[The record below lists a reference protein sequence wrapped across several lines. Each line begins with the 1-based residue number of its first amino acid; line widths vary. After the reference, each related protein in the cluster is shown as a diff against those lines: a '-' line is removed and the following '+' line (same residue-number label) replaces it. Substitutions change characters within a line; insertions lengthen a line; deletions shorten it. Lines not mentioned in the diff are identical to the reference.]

1 MVLRRKRIGKSS
13 DSDGD
18 RRKRE
23 WRKSLPCR
31 LELMPRVGYRSGHGR
46 MGGGLENFN
55 RMEQGDKESM
65 STGMDMSTSMNM
77 STSSDSFYASSGT

>member
-1 MVLRRKRIGKSS
+1 
-13 DSDGD
+13 
-18 RRKRE
+18 
-23 WRKSLPCR
+23 
-31 LELMPRVGYRSGHGR
+31 